1 MTIAALLAG
10 VVRLAAIIVPV
21 AFVARRICRSY
32 VAAAGPLGWLCEA
45 IVALSVVIVGTEFLG
60 VLGLDRSAWL
70 IALFLIL
77 AASAYRVTEHHGA
90 NPGLVPDAVGL
101 DVGPPRRWEKLSMMV
116 ALVMVCTEWLVQT
129 ANSLGAGM
137 TRFDTLW
144 YHMPF
149 AAQFAQTG
157 SVSGIPFTQADPFT
171 TYYPA
176 NSELLHAI
184 GIIALHSD
192 LASPLINLLWLA
204 IALLAGWCFGRP
216 WRIERLTVIATC
228 LLLAVPVIGAT
239 QPGQAF
245 NDIAG
250 LAALLAAVA
259 LLVNF
264 PQARAMLVVCGL
276 ALGLAVGT
284 KLTFIVPAAVIVIGI
299 CANTV
304 RRDRVRTAGW
314 LLGPLLVSSGW
325 WYLRNL
331 IATGSPL
338 GLQVKLGP
346 IRLPGAT
353 SALATAAQQTVFSEL
368 GHPHF
373 LTSRFIP
380 GLDSGLGPLWAV
392 ILLVSIGGAFAATAL
407 PGAPMVRVIAV
418 TAILSGISY
427 LFAPTGA
434 TSLAGSSALFSENLR
449 YAMPALLL
457 GALLAPVLHAQHA
470 PGARLRLLGPL
481 LAIVVVVTQI
491 QHSLWL
497 TQPARHLAFT
507 AGLLAILAVAALVRR
522 ARSPGRS
529 VRWELAIV
537 ALLAAGGGL
546 VIVQRH
552 YFDQRYRLGVQ
563 SDPGLSAIYRWSQ
576 NIAHARIA
584 LYGTVEQYPFY
595 GAFDTNRVTYLGMHT
610 ADGGYIPID
619 TCSRWRVAITSGYQY
634 LILTGAPTAGLPISW
649 TTGDPS
655 LALALHPS
663 ASDYVFRVTSSA
675 APPC

>member
-1 MTIAALLAG
+1 VTVAALVAG
-10 VVRLAAIIVPV
+10 VVRYAAIIVPV
-21 AFVARRICRSY
+21 AFVAHRICRSY
-32 VAAAGPLGWLCEA
+32 VTAVGLLGWLCEA
-45 IVALSVVIVGTEFLG
+45 VVALSVVIVGTELLG
-60 VLGLDRSAWL
+60 LVGLDRSAWL

-77 AASAYRVTEHHGA
+77 AAATYRVTVHHGGDPVLVA
-90 NPGLVPDAVGL
+90 NAVA
-101 DVGPPRRWEKLSMMV
+101 VEAGPARRWETLSMIV
-116 ALVMVCTEWLVQT
+116 AVVVVCAEWFVQT
-129 ANSLGAGM
+129 ANALGAGM

-157 SVSGIPFTQADPFT
+157 SVTGIAFTQADPFT
-171 TYYPA
+171 AYYPA
-176 NSELLHAI
+176 NSELVHAV

-192 LASPLINLLWLA
+192 LASPMLNLLWLA
-204 IALLAGWCFGRP
+204 IALLAGWCVGRP
-216 WRIERLTVIATC
+216 WRVERLTVIATC

-264 PQARAMLVVCGL
+264 PPVPAMLVVCGL

-284 KLTFIVPAAVIVIGI
+284 KLTFIVPAVVIVIGI
-299 CANTV
+299 CASTV
-304 RRDRVRTAGW
+304 RRDRLRAAGW
-314 LLGPLLVSSGW
+314 LLVPLLVSSGW

-346 IRLPGAT
+346 LVLPGPT

-368 GHPHF
+368 RHPHF

-380 GLDSGLGPLWAV
+380 GLDGGLGPLWAV
-392 ILLVSIGGAFAATAL
+392 ILLVSIGAAVAGVAR
-407 PGAPMVRVIAV
+407 PGARMVRVIAV

-434 TSLAGSSALFSENLR
+434 TNLAGSSALFSENLR

-457 GALLAPVLHAQHA
+457 GAVLAPILLAQHA
-470 PGARLRLLGPL
+470 PARLRVCGPL
-481 LAIVVVVTQI
+481 LALVVVLTQF

-497 TQPARHLAFT
+497 TQTARHLAFT
-507 AGLLAILAVAALVRR
+507 VGLVAIVAAVALARR
-522 ARSPGRS
+522 VPSPGRS
-529 VRWELAIV
+529 VRWALATV
-537 ALLAAGGGL
+537 AVLGAGGGL
-546 VIVQRH
+546 FIVQRH

-576 NIAHARIA
+576 DIAHARIA

-595 GAFDTNRVTYLGMHT
+595 GAFDTDRVTYLGMHT

-619 TCSRWRVAITSGYQY
+619 TCSRWRAAIASGGYQY
-634 LILTGAPTAGLPISW
+634 LILAAAPTAGLPITW

-655 LALALHPS
+655 LALTLHPNTN
-663 ASDYVFRVTSSA
+663 DYVFRVTSSA
-675 APPC
+675 PPPC

>member
-1 MTIAALLAG
+1 MTVAALLAG
-10 VVRLAAIIVPV
+10 LVRLAAITVPV
-21 AFVARRICRSY
+21 AFAAHRTCRSY
-32 VAAAGPLGWLCEA
+32 VTAAGPLRRLCEA
-45 IVALSVVIVGTEFLG
+45 VVALSVLIIGTELLG
-60 VLGLDRSAWL
+60 LVGLDRSAWL

-77 AASAYRVTEHHGA
+77 AAAAYRVTVHHSGDPVLAA
-90 NPGLVPDAVGL
+90 NPVEVAA
-101 DVGPPRRWEKLSMMV
+101 GPPRRWETLSMMV
-116 ALVMVCTEWLVQT
+116 VLVVVFAEWLVQT

-157 SVSGIPFTQADPFT
+157 SVTGIAFTQADPFT
-171 TYYPA
+171 AYYPA
-176 NSELLHAI
+176 NSELLHAV

-192 LASPLINLLWLA
+192 LVSPLLNLLWLA
-204 IALLAGWCFGRP
+204 IALLAGWCVGRP
-216 WRIERLTVIATC
+216 WRVERLTMIATC
-228 LLLAVPVIGAT
+228 LVLAVPVIGAT

-264 PQARAMLVVCGL
+264 PPVPAMLVVCGL

-284 KLTFIVPAAVIVIGI
+284 KLTFIVPAVVIVIGI
-299 CANTV
+299 YATTI
-304 RRDRVRTAGW
+304 RREHLRPASW
-314 LLGPLLVSSGW
+314 LLVSLLATSGW

-331 IATGSPL
+331 SATGSPL

-346 IRLPGAT
+346 LVLPGPT

-368 GHPHF
+368 RRPHF
-373 LTSRFIP
+373 LASRFIP
-380 GLDSGLGPLWAV
+380 GLDGGLGPLWAV
-392 ILLVSIGGAFAATAL
+392 ILLVSIGAALAGVAL
-407 PGAPMVRVIAV
+407 TGAPMVRVIAV

-434 TSLAGSSALFSENLR
+434 TNLAGSSALFSENLR

-457 GALLAPVLHAQHA
+457 GAVLAPILLAQHA
-470 PGARLRLLGPL
+470 AARLQLLGPL
-481 LAIVVVVTQI
+481 LALVVVLTQI

-497 TQPARHLAFT
+497 TQTARHLAFT
-507 AGLLAILAVAALVRR
+507 VGLVAILAVLALARR

-529 VRWELAIV
+529 VRWALVTV
-537 ALLAAGGGL
+537 AVLGAGGGL
-546 VIVQRH
+546 FIVQRH

-576 NIAHARIA
+576 DVADTRIA

-610 ADGGYIPID
+610 GDGGYIPID
-619 TCSRWRVAITSGYQY
+619 SCSRWRAAIASGGYRY
-634 LILTGAPTAGLPISW
+634 LILTAAPTAGLPITW

-663 ASDYVFRVTSSA
+663 TNDYVFRVTSSA
-675 APPC
+675 PRPC